1 MEEFMEKNTY
11 SSRDILITS
20 DMQVCNITKCMKN
33 ANASIYT
40 APGGYAITKDYRH
53 LIVMRNSS
61 VEDDTDQ
68 TNCVI
73 AYGDG
78 AKSVTSLNVS
88 TKKALK
94 HGNGAALAK
103 GYLYVAQGGGSN
115 FDNKI
120 IKRFH
125 AKDLGSA
132 VRFPYQGSSLNSV
145 GSIAYTQDNY
155 FILGSGN
162 HHAICQIPN
171 GQECFQELASFD
183 LDMNQIKIGGFD
195 ALGQGTYYS
204 IERNLFYKI
213 YAYRVTDTNII
224 KNNKIFAYELSYS
237 RNTNGQLII
246 TYDLVHDYTIIAKDG
261 CTKFE
266 LEGISSA
273 YNTTGSALYIAVNEA
288 TQNGQSDS
296 IYILPI

>member
-1 MEEFMEKNTY
+1 MEEKDYT
-11 SSRDILITS
+11 RQTIKITS
-20 DMQVCNITKCMKN
+20 NMQVCNITECMKK
-33 ANASIYT
+33 ASASIYT

-125 AKDLGSA
+125 AQDLGSA
-132 VRFPYQGSSLNSV
+132 VRFPYQGSSLNNV
-145 GSIAYTQDNY
+145 GSIAYTQKNY

-171 GQECFQELASFD
+171 DQECFQELASFD
-183 LDMNQIKIGGFD
+183 LDMDQIEIDGFTE
-195 ALGQGTYYS
+195 LGQGTYYS
-204 IERNLFYKI
+204 SERNLFYKI
-213 YAYRVTDTNII
+213 YAYRVTGTKII
-224 KNNKIFAYELSYS
+224 KNNKIFAYKLSHS
-237 RNTNGQLII
+237 KDTEGKTII
-246 TYDLVHDYTIIAKDG
+246 KSDLKHEYTIEAKTG

-296 IYILPI
+296 IYKLPI